1 MLITCVA
8 SMFCKSCNCN
18 SSIATRVGFAVST
31 TTPLAETVLF
41 ADEGLQMIF
50 CLNSMLAWL
59 MKSPVIIEQIEK
71 LSHGYLKMDCEGDKC
86 YGVLAV
92 RVPHS

>member
-1 MLITCVA
+1 ML
-8 SMFCKSCNCN
+8 
-18 SSIATRVGFAVST
+18 
-31 TTPLAETVLF
+31 PLNDTS
-41 ADEGLQMIF
+41 QMIF

-59 MKSPVIIEQIEK
+59 MKSPLIIEQIEK

-92 RVPHS
+92 CNPIIDCLNAY

>member
-1 MLITCVA
+1 MQMPRLT
-8 SMFCKSCNCN
+8 SM
-18 SSIATRVGFAVST
+18 G
-31 TTPLAETVLF
+31 
-41 ADEGLQMIF
+41 QMIF

-59 MKSPVIIEQIEK
+59 MKSPLIIEQIEK

-92 RVPHS
+92 SLLVSFSAVSEG